1 MIRFYQSLQSSPDFI
16 DQSRKGVVYFTRL
29 RQETGGKTAGVPALS
44 NFVKYFSVI
53 GFLYYCLALFGID
66 TATLLASAGILT
78 LVVGLGAQTLV
89 SVPPRLRTAARISRS
104 SATAM

>member
-1 MIRFYQSLQSSPDFI
+1 MTRAGKAWYILPGSGRRQAEKLQ
-16 DQSRKGVVYFTRL
+16 VCRL
-29 RQETGGKTAGVPALS
+29 LS

-78 LVVGLGAQTLV
+78 LVVGIGAQTLV

>member
-16 DQSRKGVVYFTRL
+16 DQSRKCVVYFTRL

-66 TATLLASAGILT
+66 TATLLASAG
-78 LVVGLGAQTLV
+78 VGLGAQTLV
-89 SVPPRLRTAARISRS
+89 SVSPRLRTAARISRS

>member
-1 MIRFYQSLQSSPDFI
+1 MC
-16 DQSRKGVVYFTRL
+16 RL
-29 RQETGGKTAGVPALS
+29 LS

>member
-1 MIRFYQSLQSSPDFI
+1 MTRAGKAWYILPGSGRRQAEKLQEC
-16 DQSRKGVVYFTRL
+16 RL
-29 RQETGGKTAGVPALS
+29 LS